1 MPNLSSDYL
10 TDFSTKIFQAC
21 GVPADEA
28 LIVAENLVETT
39 LLGFD
44 SHGVVRIP
52 QYVDAILDGQSDGAI
67 KPGGEI
73 TIENDRGSTAVVD
86 CGCNFGQV
94 GGVRAMELAIK
105 KATEHGIS
113 CVMVKNCN
121 HAGRLGAFTQMAAEA
136 GMVALATCNSPKHGH
151 WVAPFGGKEGR
162 LATNPFAF
170 SAPTKGDPV
179 VFDMSTSAI
188 SEGAVRLCHNK
199 GIPAPADCIND
210 AQGQTTTDPND
221 FYAEPKGTIK
231 PFGGSAGY
239 KGTGLGL
246 MVEMLSGTLKGDLI
260 TDGNIIG
267 NGLCLIVINI
277 ANFVE
282 PERFDELANSL
293 VEYVRSSAP
302 VDESTKVQVPGEPN
316 FTIRRDR
323 LENGIEID
331 DSNWNQ
337 IMDIAKK
344 LNVE

>member
-10 TDFSTKIFQAC
+10 TEFSTKIFEAC
-21 GVPADEA
+21 GVPKDEA
-28 LIVAENLVETT
+28 FIVAENLVETT
-39 LLGFD
+39 LLGMD

-52 QYVDAILDGQSDGAI
+52 QYVTAILDGKGDGAI
-67 KPGGEI
+67 KPGGAI
-73 TIENDRGSTAVVD
+73 TVENDRGTTAVVD

-105 KATEHGIS
+105 KAKEHGIS
-113 CVMVKNCN
+113 CVMAKNCN

-170 SAPTKGDPV
+170 SAPTSGDPV

-199 GIPAPADCIND
+199 GIPVPADCIND
-210 AQGQTTTDPND
+210 AQGQTTTDSND
-221 FYAEPKGTIK
+221 FYADPKGTIK
-231 PFGGSAGY
+231 PFGGFAGY
-239 KGTGLGL
+239 KGTGLGI

-260 TDGNIIG
+260 TGDGIIG
-267 NGLCLIVINI
+267 NGLCFIVINI

-282 PERFDELANSL
+282 PKKFDELGTSL
-293 VEYVRSSAP
+293 VEYMRSSAP
-302 VDESTKVQVPGEPN
+302 VDESKKVQVPGEPN

-323 LENGIEID
+323 LKNGIEID
-331 DSNWNQ
+331 ESNWNQ